1 MEGARFENPK
11 VISGAT
17 SVGFGSGSGSGSANT
32 AMVASDAALK
42 PLATSI
48 SERFK
53 AMVKAREDQL
63 RVSEDEVV
71 FLSSEEV
78 VIIYESFLSELTFNS
93 KPVITDLT
101 IIAGEQRE
109 HGEGIADAI
118 CARILE
124 VGLS

>member
-17 SVGFGSGSGSGSANT
+17 SVGFGSGSGSANT
-32 AMVASDAALK
+32 AMVASDAGLK

-71 FLSSEEV
+71 LLSSEEV

>member
-11 VISGAT
+11 VISGASAT
-17 SVGFGSGSGSGSANT
+17 SVGFGSGSANT

-53 AMVKAREDQL
+53 AMMKAREDQL

-71 FLSSEEV
+71 FMSSEEV

-109 HGEGIADAI
+109 HGEGIADVI

>member
-17 SVGFGSGSGSGSANT
+17 SVGFGSGSANT
-32 AMVASDAALK
+32 AMVASDAGLK

-53 AMVKAREDQL
+53 AMMKAREDQV

-78 VIIYESFLSELTFNS
+78 AIIYESFLSELTFNS

>member
-17 SVGFGSGSGSGSANT
+17 SVGFGSGSANT
-32 AMVASDAALK
+32 AMVASDAVLK

-53 AMVKAREDQL
+53 AMMKAREDQL

>member
-17 SVGFGSGSGSGSANT
+17 SVGFGSGSANT

-42 PLATSI
+42 PLPTSI

-53 AMVKAREDQL
+53 AMMKAREDQL